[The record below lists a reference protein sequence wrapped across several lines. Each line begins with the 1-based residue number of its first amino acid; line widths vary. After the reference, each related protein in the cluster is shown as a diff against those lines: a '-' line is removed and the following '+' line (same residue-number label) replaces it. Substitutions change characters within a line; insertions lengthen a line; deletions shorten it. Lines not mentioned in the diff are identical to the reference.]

1 MRVESIM
8 FRDVVCCRRTDSLAE
23 AAQAM
28 WNHDIGCVPVIDDQG
43 HVVGIVTDRDV
54 AMAAYTR
61 GQPLAAVPVT
71 IAMASHVITCAPG
84 DDVGAVEKTMAA
96 RQVRRV
102 PVVDESGHPVGMV
115 SLNDLAR
122 AAVRTLSIP
131 APEVASTLAAICAP
145 RAPVVPAA

>member
-8 FRDVVCCRRTDSLAE
+8 SRDVVCCRRTDSLAE

-28 WNHDIGCVPVIDDQG
+28 WNHDIGCVPVIDEQG
-43 HVVGIVTDRDV
+43 QVVGIVTDRDV
-54 AMAAYTR
+54 AMAAFTR
-61 GQPLAAVPVT
+61 GQPLATIPVT
-71 IAMASHVITCAPG
+71 VAMASHVVTCSPG
-84 DDVGAVEKTMAA
+84 DEISAVEKTMAA
-96 RQVRRV
+96 SQVRRV
-102 PVVDESGHPVGMV
+102 PVVDDSGHPVGMV

-122 AAVRTLSIP
+122 AAARTLSIP

>member
-8 FRDVVCCRRTDSLAE
+8 SRDVVCCRRADNLAE

-28 WNHDIGCVPVIDDQG
+28 WNHDIGCVPVIDEQG

-61 GQPLAAVPVT
+61 GQPLAAIPVT
-71 IAMASHVITCAPG
+71 VAMASHVFTCSPG
-84 DDVGAVEKTMAA
+84 DEVGAVEKTMAA
-96 RQVRRV
+96 SQVRRV

-115 SLNDLAR
+115 SVNDLAR
-122 AAVRTLSIP
+122 AAARTLTIP